1 MTTVASAE
9 SLPGLVGQKVE
20 VRGWLYNRRSSGKLH
35 FLEIR
40 DGTSIVQA
48 VAFAP
53 ELPPELFEKLGALP
67 QESSLVVRGTV
78 KAAPRQ
84 ALGVEIGLESAEI
97 VNVAEPYPITKKKH
111 SPKFLLERRHL

>member
-84 ALGVEIGLESAEI
+84 ALGVDRKS
-97 VNVAEPYPITKKKH
+97 VV
-111 SPKFLLERRHL
+111 